1 MTKLEQKKVTLAGVL
16 VPDQWAEDGEITGF
30 ALCTNDEQKYV
41 LHLSDDKSNLNLSLH
56 QSIKVSGIIA
66 GDAGGGSI
74 IVTALRP
81 LSSRE
86 IAERD
91 VQGEHTVAD

>member
-1 MTKLEQKKVTLAGVL
+1 MTKLEQKKITLVGVL

-41 LHLSDDKSNLNLSLH
+41 LHLSDDKNHLNLSLH
-56 QSIKVSGIIA
+56 QSIKVSGTIT
-66 GDAGGGSI
+66 GDAGRGNI
-74 IVTALRP
+74 KVTALRP
-81 LSSRE
+81 LSSEE

-91 VQGEHTVAD
+91 VQREHTIAD